1 MKDLKY
7 PIGTFDDQDPQW
19 NLSGGDNIAYIA
31 KYPQLLWAT
40 IANLTDH
47 QMKTPYRPG
56 GWTITQLI
64 HHIADSHMNAYI
76 RFKLSLTE
84 TEPTIK
90 PYEEAEWAK
99 LPDYNLEM
107 IPVSISL
114 IKALHTKWSNLMD
127 AMTIEDWKKRY
138 HHPADGSYI
147 DLTTARMM
155 YHWHS
160 AHHLAHITNLV
171 ERENW

>member
-19 NLSGGDNIAYIA
+19 NLSAGDNIAYIA

-99 LPDYNLEM
+99 LPDYKLKM
-107 IPVSISL
+107 ISVSISL
-114 IKALHTKWSNLMD
+114 ITALHTKWSNLMD
-127 AMTIEDWKKRY
+127 ALKIEDWNRLY
-138 HHPADGSYI
+138 RHTADLSYV
-147 DLTTARMM
+147 DLATSRMM
-155 YHWHS
+155 YHKQS
-160 AHHLAHITNLV
+160 AHLLAHIAKLV
-171 ERENW
+171 ERES